1 MGDTEGVNM
10 ANYLITGGAGF
21 IGSNIVQ
28 ALLER
33 GQTVRVL
40 DNFATGRRENLAEF
54 ENRIELIEGDI
65 RDLALAERAV
75 EDVDYV
81 LHQAALGSVPR
92 SVQDPLTS
100 NAVNVNGTLNLLW
113 AAKKAGVKRFV
124 TASSSSVY
132 GNTPQLPKAESMLL
146 NPISPYAVSKLACER
161 YTLSFHAVYGLP
173 TVALRYFNVFGPKQ
187 DPTSQYAAV
196 IPRFITAL
204 KHGRSPVVYGDGE
217 QSRDF
222 TYIDNVVQANLSA
235 CTATAAVGYAMNI
248 ACGERYSLNTLLQLL
263 AEIMGK
269 NVPAVYEP
277 ERSGDV
283 KHSLASIE
291 RAQHLLN
298 FSPLV
303 NFREGLKRTVAWF
316 LQNS

>member
-1 MGDTEGVNM
+1 M
-10 ANYLITGGAGF
+10 AHYLVTGGAGF

-33 GQTVRVL
+33 GQIVRVL

-54 ENRIELIEGDI
+54 ESRIELIEGDI
-65 RDLALAERAV
+65 RDVATAERAV
-75 EDVDYV
+75 EGVDYV

-100 NAVNVNGTLNLLW
+100 NDVNVNGTLNLLR
-113 AAKKAGVKRFV
+113 AAHQARVKCFV
-124 TASSSSVY
+124 TASSSSIY
-132 GNTPQLPKAESMLL
+132 GNAQQLPKEESQLP

-196 IPRFITAL
+196 IPRFIMAL
-204 KHGRSPVVYGDGE
+204 MHDRSPIVYGDGE

-222 TYIDNVVQANLSA
+222 TYIDNVVQANLAA
-235 CTATAAVGYAMNI
+235 CTAPEALGQAMNI
-248 ACGERYSLNTLLQLL
+248 ACGERYSLNTVLQLL
-263 AEIMGK
+263 AEIMRK
-269 NVPAVYEP
+269 RIHPVYET
-277 ERSGDV
+277 ERLGDV
-283 KHSLASIE
+283 KHSMASIQ
-291 RAQHLLN
+291 RAQLLLN